1 MRQRYL
7 SALGADRH
15 RLAGVIIELMARV
28 AHATAQPATFFSRVG
43 GQLSVYV
50 ATRVLSIPRQAP
62 LPMATSLYPISILQ
76 LLLASETSQKAKET
90 GQTEQLT
97 KYPRS
102 SVRISS

>member
-7 SALGADRH
+7 PALGADRH

-50 ATRVLSIPRQAP
+50 ATRVLSR
-62 LPMATSLYPISILQ
+62 
-76 LLLASETSQKAKET
+76 
-90 GQTEQLT
+90 
-97 KYPRS
+97 
-102 SVRISS
+102 